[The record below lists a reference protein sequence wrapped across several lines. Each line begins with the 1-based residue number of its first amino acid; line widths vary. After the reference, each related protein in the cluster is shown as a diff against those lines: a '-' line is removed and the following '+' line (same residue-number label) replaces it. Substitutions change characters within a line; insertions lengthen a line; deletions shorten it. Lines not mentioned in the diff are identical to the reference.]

1 MTSRRAEYCAIAIA
15 DCFADDGEIMGS
27 PMGLLPSLGARLAKL
42 TSNPLLMIT
51 DGEARI
57 LQGAPPLGVTQDV
70 VEGWMPFRLVLEAV
84 VPYGKRHVMMGATQI
99 DREGNQNI
107 SAIGDWAQPKRQ
119 LLGVRGAPG
128 NTVNN
133 KTSYW
138 VPKHSPRVFVEQVDV
153 VSGVGRTR
161 AEAAGPA
168 ATRFHGVHRVVSNLG
183 VFDFGGPDHTMR
195 FVSVH
200 PGRHGRGG
208 AGSVLVRDC
217 AAGSWGDGDVPT
229 TREPSPG
236 ELMLIREMLDP
247 KTLRDRE
254 VPPVIR
260 RGEPVIEQLLR
271 TPLTELAGVRH
282 PVVQTGM
289 GWVAGPRL
297 VVGTANAGGLGI
309 LASATMTIEELEHA
323 ILEVKGRT
331 DQPFGVN
338 LRADAADAPDRVD
351 LLIKHGVK
359 VASFALA
366 PKKELIAKLKDH
378 GIVVMPSVGAAR
390 HAEKVAGWGADA
402 VMIQGGEG
410 GGHTGTVPTTLLLPT
425 VLDAVDIPVVAAGG
439 FFDGRGL
446 AAALSYGAAGVGMG
460 TRFLLTQ
467 DSTVPDAVKQRYLEA
482 DLNGTVVT
490 AKVDGMPHRMLR
502 TDLVEQV
509 EETSALRRL
518 GPTARR
524 TLEFKQM
531 SGMSWRQLAV
541 DGRAMR
547 KEQGRTLAQM
557 TLAANTPM
565 MLKAGLV
572 EGDTD
577 AGVLASGQVVG
588 VIDDLPTCEE
598 LLDRVVTEA
607 AELPPAYFPPAHLSQ
622 SASLLRPPT
631 EPHVTVG
638 HSTRSEGVVV
648 CSVMVPG
655 AEKYAVLQVGAAT
668 FGPGPAPVD

>member
-1 MTSRRAEYCAIAIA
+1 
-15 DCFADDGEIMGS
+15 
-27 PMGLLPSLGARLAKL
+27 
-42 TSNPLLMIT
+42 
-51 DGEARI
+51 
-57 LQGAPPLGVTQDV
+57 
-70 VEGWMPFRLVLEAV
+70 MPFRLVLESV
-84 VPYGKRHVMMGATQI
+84 VTYGKRHVMMGATQI

-107 SAIGDWAQPKRQ
+107 SAIGAWAQPTRQ

-138 VPKHSPRVFVEQVDV
+138 VPKHSSRVFVDHVDI

-161 AEAAGPA
+161 AEAAGTA
-168 ATRFHGVHRVVSNLG
+168 ATRFHQVHRVVSDLG
-183 VFDFGGPDHTMR
+183 VFDFEGPGHTMR
-195 FVSVH
+195 ILSVH
-200 PGRHGRGG
+200 PGVTVEDVH
-208 AGSVLVRDC
+208 
-217 AAGSWGDGDVPT
+217 AASSF
-229 TREPSPG
+229 R
-236 ELMLIREMLDP
+236 
-247 KTLRDRE
+247 
-254 VPPVIR
+254 
-260 RGEPVIEQLLR
+260 IEQLLR

-309 LASATMTIEELEHA
+309 LASATMSYDELEHA
-323 ILEVKGRT
+323 ITEVKSRT

-338 LRADAADAPDRVD
+338 LRADAADAPDRVN
-351 LLIKHGVK
+351 LLIEHGVK

-378 GIVVMPSVGAAR
+378 GIMVMPSVGAPR

-410 GGHTGTVPTTLLLPT
+410 GGHTGNVPTTLLLPT

-446 AAALSYGAAGVGMG
+446 AAALAYGAAGVGMG

-467 DSTVPDAVKQRYLEA
+467 DSTVPDAVKQRYLQA
-482 DLNGTVVT
+482 DLDGTVVT
-490 AKVDGMPHRMLR
+490 ANVDGMPHRMLR
-502 TDLVEQV
+502 TELVEEV
-509 EETSALRRL
+509 EETSGVKRL
-518 GPTARR
+518 VPTARR
-524 TLEFKQM
+524 TLEFKRM

-557 TLAANTPM
+557 TMAANTPM

-572 EGDTD
+572 DGDTG

-588 VIDDLPTCEE
+588 VINDLPTCDE
-598 LLDRVVTEA
+598 LITRVVTEA
-607 AELPPAYFPPAHLSQ
+607 AECLRRTSG
-622 SASLLRPPT
+622 LL
-631 EPHVTVG
+631 
-638 HSTRSEGVVV
+638 
-648 CSVMVPG
+648 
-655 AEKYAVLQVGAAT
+655 A
-668 FGPGPAPVD
+668 